1 MEKQKVKDFLYKFNN
16 KQKYEKGHEISVAK
30 FKTSNQRNI
39 IFIKKKKNYR
49 E

>member
-1 MEKQKVKDFLYKFNN
+1 MKKAMK
-16 KQKYEKGHEISVAK
+16 ISVAK
-30 FKTSNQRNI
+30 FKTGNQRNI